1 MGLGSGSIDNETFR
15 DLEDTDAKL
24 QILFETIMD
33 TQELV
38 TGIQDTIENRCE
50 RRGVRLV
57 KLENRKKI
65 DSGVSLLG
73 GIIGGIGAFFSTY
86 IFGRSGG

>member
-1 MGLGSGSIDNETFR
+1 MGFGSGSIDSDTFR
-15 DLEDTDAKL
+15 ELEDTDAKL

-33 TQELV
+33 TQVLV
-38 TGIQDTIENRCE
+38 TGIRNTIEYRCV
-50 RRGVRLV
+50 RRGLRIT

-65 DSGVSLLG
+65 DSGVSLAG

-86 IFGRSGG
+86 FLGKGGG

>member
-15 DLEDTDAKL
+15 ELGDTDAKL

-33 TQELV
+33 TQELI

-57 KLENRKKI
+57 KLENRKKF
-65 DSGVSLLG
+65 DRGASFVG
-73 GIIGGIGAFFSTY
+73 GIIGGVGSFFS
-86 IFGRSGG
+86 IHLFGKGGG